1 MCGHFMPMF
10 GSSPPTW
17 SPLILENILLV
28 YQLPSA
34 VAAGSSQQ
42 TKQYTL

>member
-1 MCGHFMPMF
+1 MTMF

-28 YQLPSA
+28 YQLSSA
-34 VAAGSSQQ
+34 VAVGSSQE
-42 TKQYTL
+42 TNQYTM

>member
-1 MCGHFMPMF
+1 MPVF

-34 VAAGSSQQ
+34 VAVGSSQE
-42 TKQYTL
+42 TKQHTM